1 MPTKELLALKE
12 VLSEERKALLSCAV
26 DEVLKWASYKAR
38 LVESLKGKDLSEED
52 KVLLLEILQ
61 ENERNGRIIQAGL
74 SFVEEAYRFLQKF
87 FVEGETYPQGLAKGK
102 ESSPKV
108 LSKRA

>member
-1 MPTKELLALKE
+1 MATKELLTLRK

-26 DEVLKWASYKAR
+26 DEILKWASYKAKI
-38 LVESLKGKDLSEED
+38 VESLKGKDLSEED
-52 KVLLLEILQ
+52 KELLEEILQ
-61 ENERNGRIIQAGL
+61 ENERNRRIIQAGL

-87 FVEGETYPQGLAKGK
+87 FVEGETYQHGPVKAK
-102 ESSPKV
+102 ESSLKV